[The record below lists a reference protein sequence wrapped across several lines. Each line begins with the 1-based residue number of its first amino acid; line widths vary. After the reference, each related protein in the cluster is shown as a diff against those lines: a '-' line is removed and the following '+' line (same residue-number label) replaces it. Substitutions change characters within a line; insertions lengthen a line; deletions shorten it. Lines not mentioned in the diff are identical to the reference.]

1 MYNNIIFIGGI
12 HGVGKST
19 ICQQIC
25 NNIDIEHLCAS
36 DVIKWGGSTCE
47 TADKRVLDI
56 QQTQDRLVAGLREI
70 VMKDKYYLLDG
81 HYCLINT
88 NDTISQVPQKTFKDI
103 RPILLVVVTADISE
117 IKHRLETRDARLY
130 DYKLLEAMQNK
141 ELEYAKNLSMILHIP
156 LEIIYQSDIDNLLF
170 QISKLYSL

>member
-1 MYNNIIFIGGI
+1 MYDNIIFIGGI

-25 NNIDIEHLCAS
+25 TAINIEHLCAS
-36 DVIKWGGSTCE
+36 DVIKWGSSTCE
-47 TADKRVLDI
+47 TSDKRVMDI
-56 QQTQDRLVAGLREI
+56 QQTQDKLVAGLKDI

-88 NDTISQVPQKTFKDI
+88 NDTISQIPQKTFKDI
-103 RPILLVVVTADISE
+103 QPILLVVVTADISE
-117 IKHRLETRDARLY
+117 IKNRLEARDARLY
-130 DYKLLEAMQNK
+130 DYKLLEAMQNR
-141 ELEYAKNLSMILHIP
+141 ELEYARNLSRILHIP

-170 QISKLYSL
+170 TRWRN